1 MEKDEADEGPGCGAC
16 DEKSMEPA
24 AGLTCADKKNIFTRR
39 EQEILDRIREAS
51 RRAGELKAKIRRA
64 DGHAREAALLELE
77 HLRTIRAELEK
88 ERLAAAEERMHLLGH
103 L

>member
-1 MEKDEADEGPGCGAC
+1 MKNNEAEEGLGCCAC

-51 RRAGELKAKIRRA
+51 VRASELKAQISRA
-64 DGHAREAALLELE
+64 DEHGREAALLELE

-88 ERLAAAEERMHLLGH
+88 ERLAAAEERMRLLGH